1 MRRLGKPTRRT
12 MTIPSITTMTLN
24 FTSTK
29 WFGYCLLACV
39 AVVGA
44 LYIWQVN
51 MSATQ
56 GYAVRDMEHEIADLE
71 HENEQLQQQVS
82 SLRSIDSVMTRV
94 QMLGLVKVDDVRY
107 INPDDSM
114 AVNR

>member
-1 MRRLGKPTRRT
+1 
-12 MTIPSITTMTLN
+12 MTIPSIKNLAIT

-39 AVVGA
+39 AIVGA

-51 MSATQ
+51 MSATH
-56 GYAVRDMEHEIADLE
+56 GYAVRDMERNITHLE

-82 SLRSIDSVMTRV
+82 SLRSVDSVMTRV
-94 QMLGLVKVDDVRY
+94 QMLGLVRVDDVRY
-107 INPDDSM
+107 VNPDDSM

>member
-1 MRRLGKPTRRT
+1 
-12 MTIPSITTMTLN
+12 MTIPNITTLTLN

-29 WFGYCLLACV
+29 WFAYCLMALV
-39 AVVGA
+39 GLVGA

-51 MSATQ
+51 VSATH
-56 GYAVRDMEHEIADLE
+56 GYAVRDMESEIAQIE
-71 HENEQLQQQVS
+71 HENEQLQNQVS

-94 QMLGLVKVDDVRY
+94 QMLGLVKVDNVRY

>member
-1 MRRLGKPTRRT
+1 
-12 MTIPSITTMTLN
+12 MTSIPNITALTIN

-29 WFGYCLLACV
+29 WFTYCLLACV
-39 AVVGA
+39 AVIGA

-51 MSATQ
+51 MSAIQ
-56 GYAVRDMEHEIADLE
+56 GYAVRDMESDITHIE
-71 HENEQLQQQVS
+71 HENEQLQNQVS